1 MSAAALPTA
10 TEQLALVPAL
20 RQSADDSC
28 ASRLGMPAVL
38 FEHEGEVL
46 PDELRTRD
54 TALAGRM
61 REQPIVFR
69 IERNRRGLL
78 PGQCHRSNMTRQAL
92 RGQGDWSRID
102 ELSTPGAF

>member
-1 MSAAALPTA
+1 
-10 TEQLALVPAL
+10 
-20 RQSADDSC
+20 
-28 ASRLGMPAVL
+28 MPAVL

-54 TALAGRM
+54 AAFARRV

-78 PGQCHRSNMTRQAL
+78 PGQ
-92 RGQGDWSRID
+92 GWK
-102 ELSTPGAF
+102 